1 MTMKKMMRIII
12 NESQLKRVILED
24 SKSTTQEFIT
34 KAENIH
40 GDRYDYDKV
49 DYKTARLPVIITCPI
64 HGDFIQR
71 PNDHLSGKGCPKC
84 GRTQKST
91 TQEFIDKSKKV
102 HGDKYDYDKVDYKN
116 SQSPIV
122 ITCPIHGDFSQR
134 PNDHLNGKGCPKCS
148 ESKGEK
154 SINEVLKKYNINY
167 TQNKKFEDCIGFP
180 DKKGFCYELKY
191 DFFLPDKNIIIEF
204 DGEQHFKPIKIM
216 GGVSDFNRNKKYDK
230 IKNDYCEKN
239 GIRLIRIPWSINHQ
253 NHEYSQKYYDNF
265 VSYVKN
271 NNKNYISNSK
281 LYIEPYLKHI
291 LNIE

>member
-1 MTMKKMMRIII
+1 MKMKIII
-12 NESQLKRVILED
+12 NDSQLKRVILED

-40 GDRYDYDKV
+40 GDKFNYDKV

-71 PNDHLSGKGCPKC
+71 PNDHLAGKGCAKC
-84 GRTQKST
+84 GKRQKST

-102 HGDKYDYDKVDYKN
+102 HGDNYGYDKVDYKN
-116 SQSPIV
+116 SQLPVI
-122 ITCPIHGDFSQR
+122 ITCPTHGDFTQR
-134 PNDHLNGKGCPKCS
+134 PNDHLQGKGCSKCS

-154 SINEVLKKYNINY
+154 SINEVLTKYNISYIPNS
-167 TQNKKFEDCIGFP
+167 KFKDCIGLP
-180 DKKGFCYELKY
+180 DKKGYCYELKY
-191 DFFLPDKNIIIEF
+191 DFYIPDENMIIEF
-204 DGEQHFKPIKIM
+204 DGEQHFKP
-216 GGVSDFNRNKKYDK
+216 
-230 IKNDYCEKN
+230 
-239 GIRLIRIPWSINHQ
+239 IRIPWSINHQ

-271 NNKNYISNSK
+271 NNKNYVSNSK